1 MSQQPP
7 QASRPVRLVILITA
21 LPGRGREQEEACE
34 RLAPLVRAEEGC
46 LRYDLH
52 GVAGDP
58 DRFVLI
64 EEWASKEALAAH
76 DATPHMIEADAASP
90 AFRAGPAQVLE
101 LSPAPLA

>member
-1 MSQQPP
+1 MSQQPHQP
-7 QASRPVRLVILITA
+7 QPPVKLVILITT
-21 LPGRGREQEEACE
+21 LPGRGPEQEAAYE

-64 EEWASKEALAAH
+64 EEWTSKAALAAH
-76 DATPHMIEADAASP
+76 DATPHMTEADAAAP
-90 AFRAGPAQVLE
+90 AFRPGPAQVLE
-101 LSPAPLA
+101 LTAAPW